1 MYNFETFLQ
10 SVRESKA
17 SPGEEINYNMG
28 PSPNELEEIYN
39 SGYCGVIPDRA
50 AYYSL
55 RTLAPRF
62 YNVYPE
68 AKGRGKGKA
77 SMPFKAALTLDKDFG
92 GYESQ
97 TTGDC
102 VSHYTR
108 NAGMMD
114 YCIDSLFGETKFK
127 GRLATENIYGAR
139 GHAGQGANCSRLA
152 EYVSQNGDG
161 GFLPRD
167 NYITDDGVVDL
178 TVYDSQLGHLWGR
191 RGTPSWLNKIASENK
206 ALRVFSLKSV
216 EEMIDAFA
224 MGFGITMCS
233 SYGFSSTRNSDGVAD
248 KEGSWNHAMSWCG
261 VDDTEWAHDK
271 YGGPITLVQNS
282 WGEWNTGGKIHDQP
296 DGSFFIK
303 PDVARNMIENGGGY
317 VVASV
322 RGYNRELVYDMQKYV
337 EEISS

>member
-1 MYNFETFLQ
+1 MYNFQSFLQ
-10 SVRESKA
+10 SIRENKA
-17 SPGEEINYNMG
+17 KPGEEIDYNMG
-28 PSPNELEEIYN
+28 PNPEELERIYS
-39 SGYCGVIPDRA
+39 SGFCGVIPDRA

-62 YNVYPE
+62 YSIYPE
-68 AKGRGKGKA
+68 AKGKGKGKA
-77 SMPFKAALTLDKDFG
+77 SMPFKAALALDEDFG
-92 GYESQ
+92 AYESQ

-102 VSHYTR
+102 VSHSTR

-127 GRLATENIYGAR
+127 GRLATEPIYGAR
-139 GHAGQGANCSRLA
+139 GHSGQGANCSRLA
-152 EYVSQNGDG
+152 EYVSQNGEG
-161 GFLPRD
+161 GFLPRAK
-167 NYITDDGVVDL
+167 YESGRSSVDL
-178 TVYDSQLGHLWGR
+178 SVYDSDIGHDWGK
-191 RGTPSWLNKIASENK
+191 RGTPSWLNEIASENK

-216 EEMIDAFA
+216 EEMVDALA

-233 SYGFSSTRNSDGVAD
+233 GYGFSSTRNNDGVA
-248 KEGSWNHAMSWCG
+248 EASGSWSHAMCWCG

-282 WGEWNTGGKIHDQP
+282 WGDWNGGGKIHDQP

-337 EEISS
+337 EEISG